1 MEWKTL
7 NTIRIYETDSHARRL
22 QARVLSCEEGENG
35 WLVELDRTIF
45 YPTGG
50 GQPCDTGTLGGADV
64 TETLLRGE
72 TVLHR
77 CTAALPVGADVT
89 GEIDWA
95 RRLDLMQQH
104 SGEHLVSGLIHAR
117 FGYEN
122 VGFHLGAD
130 LVTIDFNGEVDE
142 QALQELERAANEA
155 VWADFAPH
163 IWYPEPDELAH
174 LPYRSK
180 KALTGAVR
188 LVQFGD
194 IDLCA
199 CCGTHVARTGEIG
212 LIKLFSTTHFR
223 GGSRIEMA
231 CGGRALAVLNALC
244 AQNRDISVRLSAK
257 PAAVARLAS
266 ERTEAQQR
274 AAALEDRL
282 FALLAQDGQT
292 LRFEPPMPPEK
303 PPIFPMRFIFFEAP
317 GPENCLTIWFIMSNC
332 LSSWLICSTFTP
344 APAAMRRLRLWL
356 STDGFSRSKGV
367 IDWMIASVRE
377 MAFSSSCAF
386 LRAPMFIP
394 GIMPARSCRLPMPLS
409 WTS

>member
-50 GQPCDTGTLGGADV
+50 GQPCDMGTLGGADV

-199 CCGTHVARTGEIG
+199 CCGTHVAHTGEIG
-212 LIKLFSTTHFR
+212 LIKLVQHDAFPRRLAYRDGLRRPCPCRAERPLRPEPRHLRPPVGKARADGRRR
-223 GGSRIEMA
+223 GAIGLRA
-231 CGGRALAVLNALC
+231 DGGAAARRRARGPPVCPAGTGRA
-244 AQNRDISVRLSAK
+244 D
-257 PAAVARLAS
+257 
-266 ERTEAQQR
+266 
-274 AAALEDRL
+274 
-282 FALLAQDGQT
+282 
-292 LRFEPPMPPEK
+292 
-303 PPIFPMRFIFFEAP
+303 AP
-317 GPENCLTIWFIMSNC
+317 L
-332 LSSWLICSTFTP
+332 
-344 APAAMRRLRLWL
+344 
-356 STDGFSRSKGV
+356 
-367 IDWMIASVRE
+367 
-377 MAFSSSCAF
+377 
-386 LRAPMFIP
+386 
-394 GIMPARSCRLPMPLS
+394 
-409 WTS
+409 